1 MTQII
6 KIGLNH
12 GSQEEKIPKLMKI
25 LARLSDQCQ
34 KRANDQSCH
43 KIDVEILSK

>member
-1 MTQII
+1 MIRII
-6 KIGLNH
+6 KIGSNR

-43 KIDVEILSK
+43 KIDEENLSM